1 VSDHHNPY
9 ACALD
14 GLVLDDPV
22 AAFFGFCRER
32 ERIRILRES
41 GAPAPWSDDPIF
53 QRGRFLNVFR
63 EDDRVSKSIRRF
75 AGSLADDL
83 PALIQALFF
92 ARWCNKAST
101 LDGISPDLLSEPGQ
115 LRSVLETLA
124 DQPWCN
130 VTAYPVEAVVWEGK
144 RYTRVDT
151 AVMLF
156 DQIKIL
162 LAETIEAAKG
172 DVIRATR
179 GVNERFGM
187 NNDFPV
193 FMAVMDLA
201 WFRPDVIDPGSHVP
215 TGIGAVAFLDRLQ
228 QYLGLDNHQQ
238 TCERMI
244 ALQAE
249 LWPQAKRAFQPIDI
263 EYLSC
268 ECRKYYSYVHGT
280 KQFEGKNIFEAG
292 KSARLC
298 FDIDAANVPAKEIQT
313 QIHVLA
319 GGPCSGKSS
328 LLRALEQAGHHV
340 LEETAESVLKA
351 GIAAGRTAEELRE
364 DPVQWQQQILRQD
377 YELFDA
383 LSADEPVF
391 TDTSVLETLVFAA
404 RAGIA
409 TGPNMESWLR
419 RKRYKRVFF
428 LEPLEGYEQSEVR
441 MESAQI
447 ANQISEEVRSVYQR
461 YGYEI
466 VDVPAIPVAG
476 RVAFIQPFLTARL

>member
-1 VSDHHNPY
+1 
-9 ACALD
+9 
-14 GLVLDDPV
+14 
-22 AAFFGFCRER
+22 
-32 ERIRILRES
+32 
-41 GAPAPWSDDPIF
+41 
-53 QRGRFLNVFR
+53 
-63 EDDRVSKSIRRF
+63 
-75 AGSLADDL
+75 
-83 PALIQALFF
+83 
-92 ARWCNKAST
+92 
-101 LDGISPDLLSEPGQ
+101 
-115 LRSVLETLA
+115 
-124 DQPWCN
+124 
-130 VTAYPVEAVVWEGK
+130 
-144 RYTRVDT
+144 
-151 AVMLF
+151 
-156 DQIKIL
+156 
-162 LAETIEAAKG
+162 
-172 DVIRATR
+172 
-179 GVNERFGM
+179 
-187 NNDFPV
+187 
-193 FMAVMDLA
+193 
-201 WFRPDVIDPGSHVP
+201 VP

-428 LEPLEGYEQSEVR
+428 LEPLEGYVQSEVR

-447 ANQISEEVRSVYQR
+447 ANRISEEVRSVYQR